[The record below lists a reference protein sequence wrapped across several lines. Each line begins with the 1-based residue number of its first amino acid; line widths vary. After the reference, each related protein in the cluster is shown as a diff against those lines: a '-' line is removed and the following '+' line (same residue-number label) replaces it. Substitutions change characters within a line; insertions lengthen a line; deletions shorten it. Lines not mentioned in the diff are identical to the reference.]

1 MSLAVAF
8 AADHVFVHL
17 MMIYLFLSMLMDI
30 GCLLLEVQGFSPLVA
45 FANPIFD
52 TRSPRDFWGK
62 KWNLQ
67 VTTTLK
73 RCVFIPL
80 RKFVGVPASIA
91 AILTFIASGAFHEY
105 QFLLSFQSYTLGS
118 ITFFFGLHA
127 FFAFGETLYD
137 AIPGASSLTAMGGP
151 AWLQSLAVC
160 ILFSPTIPYFS
171 SIWIDQGMF
180 DVMSAMT
187 PQVKWG

>member
-62 KWNLQ
+62 KMELTGDDDVEAMCLHPTAQ
-67 VTTTLK
+67 VCGRTRLH
-73 RCVFIPL
+73 RRHLDLHRL
-80 RKFVGVPASIA
+80 R
-91 AILTFIASGAFHEY
+91 
-105 QFLLSFQSYTLGS
+105 
-118 ITFFFGLHA
+118 
-127 FFAFGETLYD
+127 
-137 AIPGASSLTAMGGP
+137 SLP
-151 AWLQSLAVC
+151 
-160 ILFSPTIPYFS
+160 
-171 SIWIDQGMF
+171 
-180 DVMSAMT
+180 
-187 PQVKWG
+187 